1 MRSSFSDRLL
11 VPAVNLFGLP
21 VSRLD
26 TAATV
31 ALLIR
36 AARGEI
42 RPSSRAP
49 FLATYLNPHTLNQ
62 ARDERGFA
70 DELRRFDLLYPDGIG
85 LVWASR
91 FLGQA
96 LPERVTASD
105 FLPDF
110 CRAAAP
116 LGVRLFLLGGEP
128 GVAALAAERLRALAP
143 GVEIV
148 GAHAG
153 FFASAADE
161 RAVVEAI
168 RGLAVDA
175 CLVGL
180 GSPRQ
185 ERWILAR
192 ARELGASLVWGVGGA
207 FDFHSGRKPRAPRW
221 MMSLGVEWA
230 YRMVREPK
238 RLWRRYLIGNAR
250 FAARTVHERLRL
262 L

>member
-1 MRSSFSDRLL
+1 MAPARSDAL
-11 VPAVNLFGLP
+11 VPAVSLFGLP

-31 ALLIR
+31 ALLLR
-36 AARGEI
+36 AAGAELGRGAG
-42 RPSSRAP
+42 AP
-49 FLATYLNPHTLNQ
+49 FLATYLNPHTVNQ
-62 ARDERGFA
+62 SCEERGFA

-85 LVWASR
+85 LVWAAR
-91 FLGQA
+91 ILGHG

-116 LGVRLFLLGGEP
+116 LGLRLFLLGGEP
-128 GVAALAAERLRALAP
+128 GVAAEAAEELRVLAP
-143 GVEIV
+143 GVNVV
-148 GAHAG
+148 GTHDG
-153 FFASAADE
+153 YFASAEAE
-161 RAVVEAI
+161 RATIESV
-168 RGLAVDA
+168 RSLAVDA

-185 ERWILAR
+185 ERWILAH
-192 ARELGASLVWGVGGA
+192 AAELGAPLVWAVGGV
-207 FDFHSGRKPRAPRW
+207 FDFYSGRKRRAPRW
-221 MMSLGVEWA
+221 MMRLGVEWA
-230 YRMVREPK
+230 HRMALEPE

-250 FAARTVHERLRL
+250 FAARAVHERIRL